1 LTDEPSVEGRP
12 LDEAQ
17 LIADARKGDL
27 NAFEELVRTYQHDAL
42 RLAYL
47 LVRDHGEAED
57 IAQEALVKAYRA
69 MGRFRPEASFRPWLL
84 AIVRNEASNRRRS
97 RGRRLRL
104 IERVSAEPSAGDA
117 APSPETVVVDRTET
131 DDLVS
136 AVDRLPE
143 NHRLVLVCRYF
154 LGLSEAETADVLGIP
169 PGTVKSRCSRALERL
184 KTSIGGGD
192 G

>member
-1 LTDEPSVEGRP
+1 LTDESVEGRP

-17 LIADARKGDL
+17 HIADARKGDL
-27 NAFEELVRTYQHDAL
+27 NAFEELVRIYQHDAL

-57 IAQEALVKAYRA
+57 VAQEALVKAYRA
-69 MGRFRPEASFRPWLL
+69 MGRLRPEASFRPWLL

-104 IERVSAEPSAGDA
+104 IERVGSEPSAGDA
-117 APSPETVVVDRTET
+117 APSPETAVVSRTES

-143 NHRLVLVCRYF
+143 KHRLVVVCRYF
-154 LGLSEAETADVLGIP
+154 LGLSETETAEVLGIP
-169 PGTVKSRCSRALERL
+169 PGTVKSRCSRALQQL
-184 KTSIGGGD
+184 KTTIGGED
-192 G
+192 A